1 MSKLVKSFPNNKKGK
16 LAKVICLACCLAL
29 LASAPA
35 YAAADVNKVVSGI
48 SQLKTLFFSV
58 IGGVGAIIA
67 AKGIMET
74 AQGYQQQD
82 SSSMNAGIKSIVAG
96 GLMAA
101 VGTLVALFV

>member
-1 MSKLVKSFPNNKKGK
+1 MRKQGNNLSPN
-16 LAKVICLACCLAL
+16 AKRMAARGVCLACCIVF
-29 LASAPA
+29 LASVPA
-35 YAAADVNKVVSGI
+35 YAAADANKVVSGI

-67 AKGIMET
+67 GKGIMET